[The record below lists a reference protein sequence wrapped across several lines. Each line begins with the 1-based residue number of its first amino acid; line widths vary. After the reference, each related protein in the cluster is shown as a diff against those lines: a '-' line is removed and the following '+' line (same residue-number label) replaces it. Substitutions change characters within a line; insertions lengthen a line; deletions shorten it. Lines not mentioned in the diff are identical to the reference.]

1 MIMTRLQRWLVPM
14 VAICVVAGVSAT
26 RPAAQTEQAAL
37 IARIEAPQVPDRQG
51 FDGLTLTQ
59 VMARL
64 NVPGVSIAVVR
75 DFEVHWAK
83 AYGVADVANHDEPH
97 G

>member
-1 MIMTRLQRWLVPM
+1 MTLVQRWLVP
-14 VAICVVAGVSAT
+14 VAAILLGVGGFGAS
-26 RPAAQTEQAAL
+26 RPAAQTGAAAL

-51 FDGLTLTQ
+51 FDALTLAQ

-64 NVPGVSIAVVR
+64 NVPGVSIAVVN

-83 AYGVADVANHDEPH
+83 AYGAGPLMKSMRR
-97 G
+97 